1 MTPMTKS
8 LVIFGVGSVARL
20 AHYYATH
27 EMGLS
32 VLGFAVDRSRKSIDR
47 FCDLPVFVWEEF
59 TEMHPPEMTAC
70 FAAVGYREM
79 RSRQTVFERI
89 QSHGYDLENIVSTS
103 AFVAKTSSCGINN
116 FLMPGVVVEPGVR
129 LGSNNLIWSNATIC
143 HDSHI
148 GSHNFF
154 ASNCTVGG
162 EVGIG
167 DRCFFGFSS
176 TVIHQRHVGDDV
188 LLGAQSLLLCNADSL
203 GRYQGVPAVKVL
215 ELDAATG
222 VRVN

>member
-1 MTPMTKS
+1 
-8 LVIFGVGSVARL
+8 
-20 AHYYATH
+20 
-27 EMGLS
+27 
-32 VLGFAVDRSRKSIDR
+32 
-47 FCDLPVFVWEEF
+47 
-59 TEMHPPEMTAC
+59 
-70 FAAVGYREM
+70 
-79 RSRQTVFERI
+79 
-89 QSHGYDLENIVSTS
+89 
-103 AFVAKTSSCGINN
+103 
-116 FLMPGVVVEPGVR
+116 MPGVVVEPGVR